1 MAAIFGALAG
11 NRTGVPD
18 LDTGVAT
25 IRALDQRR
33 EAMAGAETRPKVVIV
48 GAGFGG
54 LAAAKTLA
62 RAPAR
67 VVLIDRANHHLFQ
80 PLLYQVATA
89 ELGPSEIA
97 MSIRS
102 ILRDQDNAEVILGTV
117 GGVDLRTRTVSLEGI
132 DRKMPYDYLVIAT
145 GSHHSYFGHDEWAR
159 YAPGLKTVEDAVAI
173 RARILLAFEKAEIE
187 TDPEEQ
193 RRLLTFVV
201 VGGGPTGVEMAGA
214 IAGLARRSLVRDF
227 RNIDPRS
234 ARIVL
239 IEGLDRILAA
249 YPEDLSAA
257 AKRSLERLGVEV
269 WLGKMVE
276 TCDDSGVVAGGQRIE
291 ARTIVWGAGNAASPA
306 AQWLGAERDRA
317 GRIKVGPD
325 LSLPGHPEVF
335 VIGDTAIVVDATG
348 EVMPGIAPVAKQE
361 GGYVAKVITARL
373 TGRKPPRPFRYRN
386 LGTMATIGRGAAV
399 ADFGWLR
406 ISGFVAWLLWG
417 LVHIYFLIGFR
428 NRVRV
433 LFNWMWTLFTRD
445 HGARLITGLQG
456 PTPGLETAVRPGRTE
471 SGPVDA
477 RPQGMRSQPR

>member
-1 MAAIFGALAG
+1 
-11 NRTGVPD
+11 
-18 LDTGVAT
+18 
-25 IRALDQRR
+25 
-33 EAMAGAETRPKVVIV
+33 
-48 GAGFGG
+48 
-54 LAAAKTLA
+54 
-62 RAPAR
+62 
-67 VVLIDRANHHLFQ
+67 
-80 PLLYQVATA
+80 
-89 ELGPSEIA
+89 
-97 MSIRS
+97 
-102 ILRDQDNAEVILGTV
+102 
-117 GGVDLRTRTVSLEGI
+117 VSLEGI

-145 GSHHSYFGHDEWAR
+145 GSHHSYFGHDEWGR
-159 YAPGLKTVEDAVAI
+159 YAPGLKTVEDAIAI

-187 TDPEEQ
+187 ADPEER

-317 GRIKVGPD
+317 GRVKVGPD
-325 LSLPGHPEVF
+325 LSLPDHPEVF

-361 GGYVAKVITARL
+361 GAYVAKVVTARL

-456 PTPGLETAVRPGRTE
+456 STPELEAAVRPGRTG
-471 SGPVDA
+471 SG
-477 RPQGMRSQPR
+477 

>member
-1 MAAIFGALAG
+1 
-11 NRTGVPD
+11 
-18 LDTGVAT
+18 
-25 IRALDQRR
+25 
-33 EAMAGAETRPKVVIV
+33 MAGAETRPKVVIV

-227 RNIDPRS
+227 RNIDPVS
-234 ARIVL
+234 
-239 IEGLDRILAA
+239 
-249 YPEDLSAA
+249 
-257 AKRSLERLGVEV
+257 
-269 WLGKMVE
+269 
-276 TCDDSGVVAGGQRIE
+276 C
-291 ARTIVWGAGNAASPA
+291 
-306 AQWLGAERDRA
+306 
-317 GRIKVGPD
+317 
-325 LSLPGHPEVF
+325 
-335 VIGDTAIVVDATG
+335 
-348 EVMPGIAPVAKQE
+348 
-361 GGYVAKVITARL
+361 
-373 TGRKPPRPFRYRN
+373 
-386 LGTMATIGRGAAV
+386 
-399 ADFGWLR
+399 
-406 ISGFVAWLLWG
+406 
-417 LVHIYFLIGFR
+417 
-428 NRVRV
+428 
-433 LFNWMWTLFTRD
+433 
-445 HGARLITGLQG
+445 
-456 PTPGLETAVRPGRTE
+456 
-471 SGPVDA
+471 
-477 RPQGMRSQPR
+477 